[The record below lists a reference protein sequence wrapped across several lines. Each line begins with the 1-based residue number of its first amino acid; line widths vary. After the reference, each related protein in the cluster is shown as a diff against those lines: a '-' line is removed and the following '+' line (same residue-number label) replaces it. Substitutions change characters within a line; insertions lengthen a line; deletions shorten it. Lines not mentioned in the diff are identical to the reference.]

1 MADSTVRIASIDTL
15 HCEAGWRNY
24 HFCKI
29 TTDEGIV
36 GWSEFDEGFGSPGV
50 STVINAL
57 SARALGRSIFDHE
70 AIFTD
75 LLYATRPASGSVIGQ
90 GLGAIEN
97 ALLDAKG
104 KALGVP
110 VSTLLGGRI
119 RERVPVY
126 WSHCGTWRIAY
137 GHHVGNPVRDLAGIQ
152 ALGEEVRDRGFSAL
166 KTNLFTEHDGALLP
180 WAPGFAIS
188 GSPALNADRE
198 MLDGVE
204 KVLTAFRTGAGDDVG
219 LLLDLNFN
227 LKTAGVL
234 ELLRRLDG
242 IDLFWLEYDNDS
254 PDALRLIRDR
264 AATQIASLET
274 KIGLP
279 AFVPYFA
286 QQAVD
291 VAVVDT
297 VWNGTWQSM
306 KIASMAAA
314 HEIQVAPHNFYG
326 HLCTMMVAQFCAA
339 VPHLRIMETDIDR
352 IALDDELFTVTPTIE
367 DGELVISDAPG
378 WGTEPI
384 EEVIEAHPPRRGTG
398 FLVGRGRTN

>member
-1 MADSTVRIASIDTL
+1 MTNEPVRIADVETL

-24 HFCKI
+24 HFCKV

-50 STVINAL
+50 STVIQAL
-57 SARALGRSIFDHE
+57 TARLVGRSVFDHE

-75 LLYATRPASGSVIGQ
+75 LLYATRPAAGSVVGQ
-90 GLGAIEN
+90 GIGAIEN

-110 VSTLLGGRI
+110 VATLLGGRV
-119 RERVPVY
+119 RDRVPVY

-137 GHHVGNPVRDLAGIQ
+137 GQFVGNRITDLGGVRDLGA
-152 ALGEEVRDRGFSAL
+152 EVRDKGFPAL
-166 KTNLFTEHDGALLP
+166 KTNLFLDIDGALLP
-180 WAPGFAIS
+180 WAPGFGI
-188 GSPALNADRE
+188 GDSPALNAE
-198 MLDGVE
+198 PEVLDGVH
-204 KVLTAFRTGAGDDVG
+204 KVLTAFREGAGDDVG

-234 ELLRRLDG
+234 ELLRRLAD

-254 PDALRLIRDR
+254 PEALRLIRDR
-264 AATQIASLET
+264 AHTQVASLET

-279 AFVPYFA
+279 AFVPYLT

-291 VAVVDT
+291 VAIVDT

-306 KIASMAAA
+306 KIAAMAAA
-314 HEIQVAPHNFYG
+314 HEVQVAPHNFYG
-326 HLCTMMVAQFCAA
+326 HLCTMMVAQFSAA

-352 IALDDELFTVTPTIE
+352 IPLDDELFTVTPTIE
-367 DGELVISDAPG
+367 NGALVVSDAPG

-384 EEVIEAHPPRRGTG
+384 EDVIAAHPPKRGPG
-398 FLVGRGRTN
+398 FLVGRGT